1 MMDQKRLVVGLL
13 VALVFGLVAA
23 RYVYIQLRNARM
35 AAGKVS
41 VVTGRIVVAAKPILL
56 GERLNPSNL
65 REIPWPEASRP
76 TGSFGRVEDCMD
88 RALITPVVEN
98 ELILEDKLA
107 PKEAGGGLSVAIP
120 QGTRAISVRVD
131 DVVAVA
137 GFVVPGT
144 MVDVLVT
151 GNTTGGDS
159 VTRTI
164 LQDLRVLAVGQK
176 SEADREGKPQT
187 YTVVT
192 LLVNP
197 EEAEKVTMASTEGK
211 IHLALR
217 NTIDTKEVNPPVVSR
232 TSLFAG
238 APPPKPEAATHKV
251 RRDAAPPAPKPPE
264 PYVIDVIRGDKKETQ
279 SFAGQQ
285 VHQ

>member
-1 MMDQKRLVVGLL
+1 MDQKKMVVGLL

-35 AAGKVS
+35 AAGKVT
-41 VVTGRIVVAAKPILL
+41 VVTGRIVVAAKPIVL
-56 GERLNPSNL
+56 GERLTTADL
-65 REIPWPEASRP
+65 REIPWPDASRP
-76 TGSFGRVEDCMD
+76 TGSFMRVEDCLD

-131 DVVAVA
+131 DVVSVA

-151 GNTTGGDS
+151 GASAGGDS

-217 NTIDTKEVNPPVVSR
+217 NTIDTKEVSPPPVSR
-232 TSLFAG
+232 ASLFMG
-238 APPPKPEAATHKV
+238 APPVRPEAAHKV
-251 RRDAAPPAPKPPE
+251 RRETPPAAPKPPE
-264 PYVIDVIRGDKKETQ
+264 PYLIDVIRGDKKETQ

>member
-1 MMDQKRLVVGLL
+1 MDQKRLVVGLL

-35 AAGKVS
+35 AAGKS
-41 VVTGRIVVAAKPILL
+41 VPVTGRIVVAAKPIGL
-56 GERLNPSNL
+56 GERLTTADL
-65 REIPWPEASRP
+65 REIPWPDASRP
-76 TGSFGRVEDCMD
+76 VGAFVRVEDCLD

-98 ELILEDKLA
+98 ELILEAKLA

-151 GNTTGGDS
+151 GASTGGDS

-176 SEADREGKPQT
+176 SEPDREGKPQT

-217 NTIDTKEVNPPVVSR
+217 NTIDTKEINPPAVSR
-232 TSLFAG
+232 ASLFTG
-238 APPPKPEAATHKV
+238 AAPVQPEATHKV
-251 RRDAAPPAPKPPE
+251 RRVAPPPAPKPPE
-264 PYVIDVIRGDKKETQ
+264 PYVIDVIRGDKKETT

>member
-1 MMDQKRLVVGLL
+1 MDQKRLVVGLL

-23 RYVYIQLRNARM
+23 RYVYVQLRTAKM
-35 AAGKVS
+35 AAVKPPAP
-41 VVTGRIVVAAKPILL
+41 TGRIVVAAKRIEL
-56 GERLNPSNL
+56 GQRLTSSDL
-65 REIPWPEASRP
+65 REITWPDATRP
-76 TGSFGRVEDCMD
+76 AGSFTRISDCLD

-98 ELILEDKLA
+98 ELILEEKLA
-107 PKEAGGGLSVAIP
+107 PKEAGGGLAVAIP
-120 QGTRAISVRVD
+120 EGTRGISVRVD

-144 MVDVLVT
+144 MVDVLGT
-151 GNTTGGDS
+151 GQTTNGDS
-159 VTRTI
+159 ITRTI

-176 SEADREGKPQT
+176 TEPDREGKPQT

-192 LLVNP
+192 LLVTP

-217 NTIDTKEVNPPVVSR
+217 NTIDTKEVNPPPVSR

-238 APPPKPEAATHKV
+238 APPPPAATPKV
-251 RRDAAPPAPKPPE
+251 RRASPPPAPAPAE
-264 PYVIDVIRGDKKETQ
+264 SYVIDVIRGDKHETQ
-279 SFAGQQ
+279 SFSGQQ

>member
-1 MMDQKRLVVGLL
+1 MDQKKMVVGLL
-13 VALVFGLVAA
+13 LALVFGLVAA
-23 RYVYIQLRNARM
+23 RYVYIQLRNARL
-35 AAGKVS
+35 AAGRAEP
-41 VVTGRIVVAAKPILL
+41 TGKIVVASKRLGL
-56 GERLNPSNL
+56 GERLTTSDL
-65 REIPWPEASRP
+65 REISWPDSTRP
-76 TGSFGRVEDCMD
+76 QGSFMRVEDCLD
-88 RALITPVVEN
+88 RALITPMAEN
-98 ELILEDKLA
+98 ELILEEKLA

-120 QGTRAISVRVD
+120 EGTRAISVRVD

-151 GNTTGGDS
+151 GNTTAGDS
-159 VTRTI
+159 ITRTI

-176 SEADREGKPQT
+176 TDTDREGKPQT

-192 LLVNP
+192 LLVTP
-197 EEAEKVTMASTEGK
+197 EDAEKVTMASTEGK

-217 NTIDTKEVNPPVVSR
+217 NTIDTKEVTPAPVSR
-232 TSLFAG
+232 ASLFAG
-238 APPPKPEAATHKV
+238 APPPRTEAPRVHHA
-251 RRDAAPPAPKPPE
+251 AAPPPPPKPPE
-264 PYVIDVIRGDKKETQ
+264 PFVIDVIRGDKHESQ

>member
-1 MMDQKRLVVGLL
+1 MDQKRLALGLL

-23 RYVYIQLRNARM
+23 RYVFIQLRNAKM
-35 AAGKVS
+35 ATVTKTEPTGK
-41 VVTGRIVVAAKPILL
+41 IVVAAKRIEL
-56 GERLNPSNL
+56 GQRLTTADL
-65 REIPWPEASRP
+65 REIPWPDATKPHGAFVRIN
-76 TGSFGRVEDCMD
+76 DCLD

-98 ELILEDKLA
+98 ELILEEKLA

-120 QGTRAISVRVD
+120 EGTRAISVRVD
-131 DVVAVA
+131 DVVSVA

-151 GNTTGGDS
+151 GNTQGGDS
-159 VTRTI
+159 ITRTI

-176 SEADREGKPQT
+176 SEPDREGKPQT

-192 LLVNP
+192 LLVTP

-217 NTIDTKEVNPPVVSR
+217 NTIDTKQVNPPPVDR
-232 TSLFAG
+232 ASLFAG
-238 APPPKPEAATHKV
+238 APPPRPQAPKV
-251 RRDAAPPAPKPPE
+251 RREAPPPAPKPPE
-264 PYVIDVIRGDKKETQ
+264 AYVIDVIQGDKHVSQ

>member
-1 MMDQKRLVVGLL
+1 M
-13 VALVFGLVAA
+13 VASKPAA
-23 RYVYIQLRNARM
+23 P
-35 AAGKVS
+35 
-41 VVTGRIVVAAKPILL
+41 TGRIVVAAKRIEL
-56 GERLNPSNL
+56 GERLTSSDL
-65 REIPWPEASRP
+65 REITWPDATRP
-76 TGSFGRVEDCMD
+76 AGSFSRTSDCLD

-98 ELILEDKLA
+98 ELILEEKLA
-107 PKEAGGGLSVAIP
+107 PKEAGGGLAVAIP
-120 QGTRAISVRVD
+120 EGTRGISLRVD
-131 DVVAVA
+131 DVVSVA

-151 GNTTGGDS
+151 GQTTNGDS
-159 VTRTI
+159 ITRTI

-176 SEADREGKPQT
+176 SEPDREGKPQT

-192 LLVNP
+192 LLVTP

-217 NTIDTKEVNPPVVSR
+217 NTIDTKEVNPPPVSR

-238 APPPKPEAATHKV
+238 APPPPAATPRV
-251 RRDAAPPAPKPPE
+251 RRTSPPPAPAPAE
-264 PYVIDVIRGDKKETQ
+264 SYVIDVIRGDKHESQ
-279 SFAGQQ
+279 SFSGQQ

>member
-1 MMDQKRLVVGLL
+1 MDQKRLVVGLL

-35 AAGKVS
+35 AAGKAV
-41 VVTGRIVVAAKPILL
+41 VVTGRIVVAAKPLTL
-56 GERLNPSNL
+56 GERLTSTDL
-65 REIPWPEASRP
+65 REIPWPDASRP
-76 TGSFGRVEDCMD
+76 TGSFVRVEDCLD

-98 ELILEDKLA
+98 ELILDEKLA

-131 DVVAVA
+131 DVVSVA

-151 GNTTGGDS
+151 GASTGGDS

-176 SEADREGKPQT
+176 SEPDREGKPQT

-192 LLVNP
+192 LLVSP

-217 NTIDTKEVNPPVVSR
+217 NTIDTKEINPPPVSR
-232 TSLFAG
+232 ASLFTG
-238 APPPKPEAATHKV
+238 AAPVKPEGGHKV
-251 RRDAAPPAPKPPE
+251 RREAAPPAPKPPE
-264 PYVIDVIRGDKKETQ
+264 PYLIDVIRGDKKETT

>member
-1 MMDQKRLVVGLL
+1 MDQKKMVVGLL
-13 VALVFGLVAA
+13 LALVFGLLAA

-35 AAGKVS
+35 AAGKAT
-41 VVTGRIVVAAKPILL
+41 VVTGHIVVAAKPLAL
-56 GERLNPSNL
+56 GERLTPADL
-65 REIPWPEASRP
+65 RDIPWPDASRP
-76 TGSFGRVEDCMD
+76 TGSFGRVEDCLD

-151 GNTTGGDS
+151 GSSTGGDS

-176 SEADREGKPQT
+176 SEPDREGKPQT

-217 NTIDTKEVNPPVVSR
+217 NTIDTKEVTPPAVSR
-232 TSLFAG
+232 ASLFAG
-238 APPPKPEAATHKV
+238 APPPRTETAHKV
-251 RRDAAPPAPKPPE
+251 RPTPAPAPKPPE
-264 PYVIDVIRGDKKETQ
+264 PYLIDVIRGDKKETT

>member
-1 MMDQKRLVVGLL
+1 MDQKRLVVGLL

-35 AAGKVS
+35 AAGKAT
-41 VVTGRIVVAAKPILL
+41 VVTGRIVVASKPLAL
-56 GERLNPSNL
+56 GERLTTSDL
-65 REIPWPEASRP
+65 REIPWPDATRP
-76 TGSFGRVEDCMD
+76 QGSYGRVEDCLD

-98 ELILEDKLA
+98 ELILETKLA

-120 QGTRAISVRVD
+120 EGTRAISVRVD

-151 GNTTGGDS
+151 GSTAGGDS

-192 LLVNP
+192 LLVTP
-197 EEAEKVTMASTEGK
+197 EEAEKITMASTEGK

-217 NTIDTKEVNPPVVSR
+217 NTIDTKEVSPPAVGR
-232 TSLFAG
+232 AELFAG
-238 APPPKPEAATHKV
+238 APPPRAEGAHKV
-251 RRDAAPPAPKPPE
+251 RRETPPPAPKPPE
-264 PYVIDVIRGDKKETQ
+264 PYVIDVIRGDKHETQ
-279 SFAGQQ
+279 SFAGQGQQ

>member
-1 MMDQKRLVVGLL
+1 MDQKRLVVGLL

-35 AAGKVS
+35 SVAKPEATGK
-41 VVTGRIVVAAKPILL
+41 IVVAAKGVAL
-56 GERLNPSNL
+56 GSRLTSADL
-65 REIPWPEASRP
+65 REISWPDSNRP
-76 TGSFGRVEDCMD
+76 AGSFMRVEDCLD

-98 ELILEDKLA
+98 ELILEAKLA

-120 QGTRAISVRVD
+120 EGTRAISVRVD
-131 DVVAVA
+131 DVVSVA

-151 GNTTGGDS
+151 GNTTGGDT

-176 SEADREGKPQT
+176 SDTDREGKPQT

-192 LLVNP
+192 ILVTP

-217 NTIDTKEVNPPVVSR
+217 NTIDTKEVNPPPVNR
-232 TSLFAG
+232 ATLFAG
-238 APPPKPEAATHKV
+238 APPPQPVATRV
-251 RRDAAPPAPKPPE
+251 RHVAPPPAPRPPE
-264 PYVIDVIRGDKKETQ
+264 AYVIDVIRGDKHESQ